1 MIAEF
6 YSAHLDTLCEL
17 KALAEKHNCKISFG
31 TRNDFSTEEL
41 SSSDLFAVGVPSKI
55 IDRLINPYEYHF
67 SIENVKISYDELWFQ
82 LYDPNNENRKY
93 HVMAYKEI
101 GVYFELEKDWDFDC
115 DTKGN
120 EKFIEWCEENQVDWN
135 DDDDKFIFNLTDSPT
150 IINGF
155 GYKKEKKDYRVYRE
169 GMALH
174 YFTELVCKYLKE
186 PMIERTY

>member
-1 MIAEF
+1 MITEF

-17 KALAEKHNCKISFG
+17 KALAEKHGCKISFG
-31 TRNDFSTEEL
+31 TRSDFSTEEL
-41 SSSDLFAVGVPSKI
+41 IADDLFAVGVPSKI
-55 IDRLINPYEYHF
+55 IDKLLSPFEYHF
-67 SIENVKISYDELWFQ
+67 DVTNIQTSYDELWFQ
-82 LYDPNNENRKY
+82 LYDPSNEERKY
-93 HVMAYKEI
+93 HAMTYKQI

-115 DTKGN
+115 DTEGN
-120 EKFIEWCEENQVDWN
+120 EKFIEWCEENQVDCN
-135 DDDDKFIFNLTDSPT
+135 DDDDKFIFNLTDFPT

-186 PMIERTY
+186 PMIKRTY

>member
-1 MIAEF
+1 MIVDF

-41 SSSDLFAVGVPSKI
+41 DSSDLFAVGVPSKI
-55 IDRLINPYEYHF
+55 IDRLTNPFDYHF
-67 SIENVKISYDELWFQ
+67 SIENVKTSYDELWFQ
-82 LYDPNNENRKY
+82 LYDPNNEKRKY
-93 HVMAYKEI
+93 HVMAYKQI

-120 EKFIEWCEENQVDWN
+120 EKFIEWCEENQADWN

-155 GYKKEKKDYRVYRE
+155 GYKKERKDYRVYRE

-186 PMIERTY
+186 PMIVRTY

>member
-17 KALAEKHNCKISFG
+17 KALAEKHGCKISFG
-31 TRNDFSTEEL
+31 TRDNYSTEEL
-41 SSSDLFAVGVPSKI
+41 DANDLFAVGVPNKI
-55 IDRLINPYEYHF
+55 IDKLTRSYEHNLTV
-67 SIENVKISYDELWFQ
+67 ENIKVSCDELWFQ

-93 HVMAYKEI
+93 HTMTYQQI
-101 GVYFELEKDWDFDC
+101 SVYFEVEPDYNFDSYI
-115 DTKGN
+115 KEN

-135 DDDDKFIFNLTDSPT
+135 DDDKFIFNLTTSLT

-155 GYKKEKKDYRVYRE
+155 GYKKEKKDYRVYRP

-174 YFTELVCKYLKE
+174 YFTELVCKYSKE
-186 PMIERTY
+186 PIIERTY

>member
-1 MIAEF
+1 MTAEF

-17 KALAEKHNCKISFG
+17 KALAEKHGCKISFG
-31 TRNDFSTEEL
+31 ARDNYSTEEL
-41 SSSDLFAVGVPSKI
+41 DANDLLAVGVPSKI
-55 IDRLINPYEYHF
+55 IDKLLNPFEYHF
-67 SIENVKISYDELWFQ
+67 DVTDIRTSYDELWFQ
-82 LYDPNNENRKY
+82 LYDPNNEERKY
-93 HVMAYKEI
+93 HVMAYKQI
-101 GVYFELEKDWDFDC
+101 SVHFEVEPNYDFDSYIE
-115 DTKGN
+115 GN
-120 EKFIEWCEENQVDWN
+120 EKFIDWCEENQVDWN
-135 DDDDKFIFNLTDSPT
+135 DDDKFIFNLTDSPT

>member
-1 MIAEF
+1 MTAEF
-6 YSAHLDTLCEL
+6 YNAHLDTLCEL
-17 KALAEKHNCKISFG
+17 KALAEKHGCKLSFG
-31 TRNDFSTEEL
+31 TRDNYSTEEL
-41 SSSDLFAVGVPSKI
+41 DTNDLFAVGVPNKI
-55 IDRLINPYEYHF
+55 IDKLTHSYEHNLTV
-67 SIENVKISYDELWFQ
+67 ENIKVSCDELWFQ

-93 HVMAYKEI
+93 HIMTYQQI
-101 GVYFELEKDWDFDC
+101 SVYFEVEPDYNFDSYI
-115 DTKGN
+115 KEN
-120 EKFIEWCEENQVDWN
+120 EKFIDWCEENQVDWN